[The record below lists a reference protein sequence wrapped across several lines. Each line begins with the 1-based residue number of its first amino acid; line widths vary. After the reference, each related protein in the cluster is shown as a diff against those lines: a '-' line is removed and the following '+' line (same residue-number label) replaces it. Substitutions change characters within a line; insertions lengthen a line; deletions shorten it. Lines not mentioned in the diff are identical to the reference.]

1 VAKYAVNLTY
11 RLRDLTREPDST
23 LHDAFPTDTLW
34 GRFVLWLL
42 KRAFQG
48 PLSPQ
53 LKNVL
58 PILKVLVSDPANYR
72 VLETTFR
79 YIFGVEDGPF
89 PPDVQQEL
97 TDTFGYR
104 TMENAMS
111 WLQQEKQ
118 QSRQEGLQE
127 GLQKGLQKGRQE
139 GWRDGRQDGLQK
151 GLQKG
156 EKQLL
161 KRQLTKRFGVLP
173 PDIDDRLRALTTQ
186 QLEAAGERIFDA
198 ASVDDVL
205 GDVH

>member
-1 VAKYAVNLTY
+1 MRT
-11 RLRDLTREPDST
+11 E
-23 LHDAFPTDTLW
+23 
-34 GRFVLWLL
+34 
-42 KRAFQG
+42 
-48 PLSPQ
+48 
-53 LKNVL
+53 
-58 PILKVLVSDPANYR
+58 VLVNDPANYR

-79 YIFGVEDGPF
+79 FIFGVEDGPF

-127 GLQKGLQKGRQE
+127 GLQKGRQE

-173 PDIDDRLRALTTQ
+173 ADIDDRLRALTTQ